1 MNLTHVDHIAIESN
15 DIEKSVRWYKNNFS
29 CKIKHQ
35 DNTWAL
41 IGFKNIQIAL
51 VTPGQHPPHFAVIDQ
66 NIILNKD
73 TVKHRDGSVSKY
85 IQDLDNNKIELI
97 KYEKDNS

>member
-15 DIEKSVRWYKNNFS
+15 DIKKSVRWYKNNFS

-51 VTPGQHPPHFAVIDQ
+51 VTPGQHPPHFAVVDEQ
-66 NIILNKD
+66 VATHRNKK
-73 TVKHRDGSVSKY
+73 THRDGIHY
-85 IQDLDNNKIELI
+85 IYFEDPDKNVIEKI
-97 KYEKDNS
+97 DRGTS